1 MKKKHYYA
9 FSVVEILIGFVVGTI
24 MLIALYSSY
33 DIFTKSYVSIIDKI
47 NVNKA
52 LRISMATIVKDIR
65 SAGYVDINSVNYGKT
80 FTPLTFRNGGNGSPD
95 QIDIIY
101 ENRFRERVL
110 VKYFIQDRY
119 LMVTRRP
126 CANETCTSFSGT
138 GLYGFENEK
147 LFKNIED
154 MQFEFYDTGGKKQI
168 SGPTI
173 STKYVHITLI
183 YRSENEINKTV
194 LSKNFI
200 SGDRTNLNFNDLYY
214 RDILTSSVYPR
225 NIVKN

>member
-1 MKKKHYYA
+1 MKKKNYYA
-9 FSVVEILIGFVVGTI
+9 FTVVEILIGFVVGTI

-101 ENRFRERVL
+101 EKDKIFKENLDKKKKLYESKITKEITFIKKNEHIHIRFIMRIL
-110 VKYFIQDRY
+110 WNNF
-119 LMVTRRP
+119 TRS
-126 CANETCTSFSGT
+126 N
-138 GLYGFENEK
+138 
-147 LFKNIED
+147 
-154 MQFEFYDTGGKKQI
+154 GK
-168 SGPTI
+168 
-173 STKYVHITLI
+173 
-183 YRSENEINKTV
+183 
-194 LSKNFI
+194 
-200 SGDRTNLNFNDLYY
+200 
-214 RDILTSSVYPR
+214 
-225 NIVKN
+225 